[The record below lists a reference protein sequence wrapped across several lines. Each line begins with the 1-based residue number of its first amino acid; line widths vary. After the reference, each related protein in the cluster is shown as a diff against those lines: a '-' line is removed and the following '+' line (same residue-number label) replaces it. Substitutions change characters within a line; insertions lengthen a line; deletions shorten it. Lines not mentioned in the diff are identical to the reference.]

1 MNKKLTYTNRKGDL
15 YYLREVS
22 GKRGTR
28 IVCSQNESADD
39 LVAIPQTHEIAESP
53 NGQVSCRKKMK
64 SNITRE
70 EASYAES
77 ILPSMMDPN
86 IRLFVE
92 TKKNAL
98 IVHSADTSNFNEIAK
113 FAVKFCAD
121 PAGVKAIT
129 EGNLRYEPVLKL
141 ELADKE
147 SRIFAAFRMC
157 WLGASEEWMFLK
169 AGSVYALVEELGPH
183 IGQESFYELF

>member
-1 MNKKLTYTNRKGDL
+1 MTEKLTCTNRKGDI

-28 IVCSQNESADD
+28 IVCSTNESEND
-39 LVAIPQTHEIAESP
+39 LSTIPETHEISESP
-53 NGQVSCRKKMK
+53 NGQVSCRKKVK

-70 EASYAES
+70 EASYAED
-77 ILPSMMDPN
+77 ILPSMVDAN

-98 IVHSADTSNFNEIAK
+98 IVHSADTSNFNEMAK
-113 FAVKFCAD
+113 FAQKFCAD
-121 PAGVKAIT
+121 PAGIKAIT

-169 AGSVYALVEELGPH
+169 EGSVYGLVEEFGPH
-183 IGQESFYELF
+183 IGNESFYELF